1 MPAGARDDRHGVH
14 GLRVRRRGRAAP
26 DGAHAV
32 GGGDRDEDRVHR
44 QRDLGFLPPELGD
57 AVEAQFASAP
67 VWRRVEPV
75 SGLSDGSNLKPLG
88 RADHSLTVLENGKVL
103 LYGGK
108 RGAGG
113 GSSVRSTESIL

>member
-1 MPAGARDDRHGVH
+1 M
-14 GLRVRRRGRAAP
+14 
-26 DGAHAV
+26 
-32 GGGDRDEDRVHR
+32 
-44 QRDLGFLPPELGD
+44 
-57 AVEAQFASAP
+57 EAQFASAP